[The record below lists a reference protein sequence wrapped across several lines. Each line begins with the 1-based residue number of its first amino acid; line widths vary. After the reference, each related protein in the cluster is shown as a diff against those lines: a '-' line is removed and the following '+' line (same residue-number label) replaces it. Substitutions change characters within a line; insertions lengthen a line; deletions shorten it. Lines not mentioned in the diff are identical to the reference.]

1 MQVISKPGS
10 GGNAPKPP
18 KKDRTDQANQPEQPL
33 MGGGGWWVRG
43 RETKIGFFAGR
54 FAFVVVGAMVIIMT
68 LISVFMLWVSFNEP
82 YLQPS
87 VVDETLHQNKTY
99 LQFEGESIYHE
110 LALGNQPADI
120 IADEVTQIPKNKAF
134 KIIFT
139 PKQLDIPENYRIYLK
154 ENSKEP
160 EGGLT
165 RQSKYL
171 KGTIDGNFYTMTV
184 TSTNGSWTPGK
195 YEIEMPDSGMFGGKW
210 YAYFTITE

>member
-1 MQVISKPGS
+1 MEVMDKPG
-10 GGNAPKPP
+10 APQPP
-18 KKDRTDQANQPEQPL
+18 KKGQVGQPL
-33 MGGGGWWVRG
+33 VGGGGWWVRG
-43 RETKIGFFAGR
+43 RETKVVFFAGR
-54 FAFVVVGAMVIIMT
+54 FAFVVVGTMFTVMVII
-68 LISVFMLWVSFNEP
+68 SFFMLWVSFNEP

-87 VVDETLHQNKTY
+87 VVDDTLHQNKTY
-99 LQFEGESIYHE
+99 LQFEGENFYHE

-120 IADEVTQIPKNKAF
+120 VADEVTQIPKGKSF

-154 ENSKEP
+154 DNGQGP
-160 EGGLT
+160 DGGFT

-171 KGTIDGNFYTMTV
+171 KGTVDGNFYTMTV
-184 TSTNGSWTPGK
+184 TPTNGVWTPGR